1 MGGSGILYMKEISDY
16 QNSPPELRHKRG
28 IETGKAEWD
37 TEMKTLY
44 MASDN
49 EGREFKETKQKK
61 KKKKEVRQGSRG
73 VKRKRKIQ

>member
-1 MGGSGILYMKEISDY
+1 MKEISDY
-16 QNSPPELRHKRG
+16 QNSPPELCHKRG

-49 EGREFKETKQKK
+49 EGREFKETKPKK
-61 KKKKEVRQGSRG
+61 NKN
-73 VKRKRKIQ
+73 

>member
-1 MGGSGILYMKEISDY
+1 MKEISDY
-16 QNSPPELRHKRG
+16 QNSPPELCHKRG

-49 EGREFKETKQKK
+49 EGREFKETKPKK
-61 KKKKEVRQGSRG
+61 KIKIKKKGSVSAEGSKGRENYSE
-73 VKRKRKIQ
+73 RNIP